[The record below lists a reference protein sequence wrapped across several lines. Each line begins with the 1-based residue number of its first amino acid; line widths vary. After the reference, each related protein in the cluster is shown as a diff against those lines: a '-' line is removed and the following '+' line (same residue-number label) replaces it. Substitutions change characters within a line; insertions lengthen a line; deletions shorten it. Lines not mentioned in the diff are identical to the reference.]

1 MDYLQEAS
9 ISDPRAEGPITEYRR
24 EAYDMFQ
31 ALTDSIQSD
40 FVRYIYRVEFVRQ
53 DEEQPR

>member
-1 MDYLQEAS
+1 
-9 ISDPRAEGPITEYRR
+9 
-24 EAYDMFQ
+24 MFQ
-31 ALTDSIQSD
+31 ALTDSIQAD